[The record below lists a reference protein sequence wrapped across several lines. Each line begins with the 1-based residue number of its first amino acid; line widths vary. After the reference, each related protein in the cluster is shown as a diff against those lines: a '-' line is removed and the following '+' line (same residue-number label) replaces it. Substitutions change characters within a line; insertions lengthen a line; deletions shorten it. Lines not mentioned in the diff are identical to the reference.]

1 MKYETKAKAK
11 ATNSNIVLQCLWS
24 PIIVKK
30 NFNYLLPA
38 WYWLPYEWTMI
49 DFQCFLS
56 SILLLFSLA
65 LDFFS
70 FLSGSLTLFVSFW
83 LSLALFSSFCLLLSL
98 SGSFWLFLYL
108 SFSLKLSQALSSFLK
123 PGLSF
128 FGSPGFYLS
137 LWLYWT
143 VALFIHSD
151 SHGDGVPIF
160 SYSFL
165 KMNEKKSN
173 HKYKA
178 LTHPIWWI
186 YAVAESK
193 IDWCLEAAM
202 SLFIYCMHKS
212 LEASWSFDTPIFVP
226 FFLFRTR
233 RTFTMCQI
241 TYKLILLFDESCDIS
256 NSHNLLQF
264 SCAWN
269 NNKQNATTK
278 HFRMFN

>member
-56 SILLLFSLA
+56 SILLLFA
-65 LDFFS
+65 LDFF
-70 FLSGSLTLFVSFW
+70 FVSFG
-83 LSLALFSSFCLLLSL
+83 LSV
-98 SGSFWLFLYL
+98 SFWLFLAL
-108 SFSLKLSQALSSFLK
+108 SVSFRLFVSLSSFLK
-123 PGLSF
+123 HNLFF

-143 VALFIHSD
+143 VALYIHSD

-165 KMNEKKSN
+165 KMNEKNRIINIKHWHIHS
-173 HKYKA
+173 
-178 LTHPIWWI
+178 
-186 YAVAESK
+186 
-193 IDWCLEAAM
+193 
-202 SLFIYCMHKS
+202 
-212 LEASWSFDTPIFVP
+212 
-226 FFLFRTR
+226 
-233 RTFTMCQI
+233 
-241 TYKLILLFDESCDIS
+241 DEFMQLPSR
-256 NSHNLLQF
+256 
-264 SCAWN
+264 
-269 NNKQNATTK
+269 K
-278 HFRMFN
+278 